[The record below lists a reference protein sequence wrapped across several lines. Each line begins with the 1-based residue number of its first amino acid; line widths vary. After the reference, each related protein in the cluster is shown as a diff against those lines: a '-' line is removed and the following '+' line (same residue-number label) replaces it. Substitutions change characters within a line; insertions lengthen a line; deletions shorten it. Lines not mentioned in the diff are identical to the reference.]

1 MAQGAYGWPPAS
13 FAPTRILRCFSH
25 FPSRQSPRSEL
36 PAYSGRCRPNALARA
51 EQYFHAPDRYDFPS
65 QSEWR
70 NRVFDPR
77 NHSNRSTPEARR
89 SSPGS
94 ASFSVRFTQ
103 RVAPKG
109 VGCLVG
115 YRGRRHPFHGGI
127 EIVNLSTGVARK
139 VCTGPSVTPVS
150 VRSFK
155 GGFVL
160 GSRAKRSSFAL
171 QNIKRPAPVLPC
183 VHTGGL
189 SAVGSHTLVRRD
201 LV

>member
-1 MAQGAYGWPPAS
+1 MTGRILAQGRLGSLERALALARLLGAFIS
-13 FAPTRILRCFSH
+13 FHLGGAHARNSLHTRGVVVRT
-25 FPSRQSPRSEL
+25 
-36 PAYSGRCRPNALARA
+36 LARA
-51 EQYFHAPDRYDFPS
+51 EQYFHAPNRYDFPS
-65 QSEWR
+65 QGEWR
-70 NRVFDPR
+70 NRVFNPR
-77 NHSNRSTPEARR
+77 NHSNRSAPEARR

-189 SAVGSHTLVRRD
+189 SAVG
-201 LV
+201 